1 VVIMSRID
9 YKEIELKRFA
19 EIVMTSNNR
28 KKMVERLNGFRMG
41 LTNKH
46 GRTKRLDIWALL
58 IREYS

>member
-1 VVIMSRID
+1 MSRID
-9 YKEIELKRFA
+9 HKEIELKRFA

-41 LTNKH
+41 LTNKNGH
-46 GRTKRLDIWALL
+46 KKRLDLWALL